1 MARLTTFREDIA
13 ILDAVDMD
21 DFLARLFNNQWAFG
35 LAATTVLLALAEAGH
50 RVGHRL
56 NVTNDEAR
64 RHQVVIVQNAVLALL
79 GLLLGF
85 TFSMAVA
92 RYDTRRA
99 LVMKEANV
107 IETAWLGA
115 GLLSDAHRQPIRD
128 LLREYI
134 DVRLRAQAELHDHVQ
149 LAGELRRSEE
159 IQSLLWQHAEGAA
172 AEAPTPITATFVQTV
187 TDLIDTD
194 GERVEGW
201 RNRIPPGVWL
211 ILLVVASVGCF
222 TSAYVSGAFAVRSPF
237 TSLVLPLLVS
247 VVMLLIF
254 DMTHERQGFIGM
266 SQQSMI
272 DLRRAIHSENGS
284 SDRSHPH

>member
-1 MARLTTFREDIA
+1 MARLTTFREDLA
-13 ILDAVDMD
+13 ILDGVDMV
-21 DFLARLFNNQWAFG
+21 DFVARLFNNQWAVG
-35 LAATTVLLALAEAGH
+35 LVAMAVLLTFSESGH
-50 RVGHRL
+50 RLGHRL
-56 NVTNDEAR
+56 NVAKDQAR

-79 GLLLGF
+79 GLLLAF

-99 LVMKEANV
+99 LVVKEANV
-107 IETAWLGA
+107 IGTAWFRA
-115 GLLSDAHRQPIRD
+115 SLLSDAHRRPVRD
-128 LLREYI
+128 LLREYV
-134 DVRLRAQAELHDHVQ
+134 DVRLRAQATLRDDVQ
-149 LAGELRRSEE
+149 LAKELRRSEE

-187 TDLIDTD
+187 NDLVDTD
-194 GERVEGW
+194 AERLEGW

-237 TSLVLPLLVS
+237 TSLVPLLVS
-247 VVMLLIF
+247 IVMLLIF
-254 DMTHERQGFIGM
+254 DLTHERQGIVGM

-272 DLRRAIHSENGS
+272 DLQRAIHSHDGS
-284 SDRSHPH
+284 SDRSRSH